1 MSKIEWC
8 DISINPIHLIRNN
21 GTNGGHFCQ
30 KLSSGC
36 LNCYAEEINQ
46 SNYFGFASHLPYS
59 GKPPENLIF
68 DEKVMQKLVNMRSPK
83 TIFLCSMTDL
93 FGKWVPDEWIYKAFA
108 YMAIASQHK
117 FLILTKRP
125 ERMKNLLRCGAKQ
138 IIRRGAVNVGRS
150 MNLAPERY
158 EAFETCEWDWA
169 LANVG
174 LGTSIENQ
182 KVAGD
187 RITNLLDC
195 PAAMRFLSC
204 EPLLEELNLV
214 SHEREGCSYNYLLN
228 TWETSRS
235 GAGGA
240 VAGGRI
246 SPFGNDG
253 IDQII
258 IGGESGPGAR
268 PCHIDW
274 IRSLVQQCQ
283 QTKTAT
289 FVKQLGSQAIDSN
302 PYIDGVV
309 QNHFQVKL
317 KNRKGGDISEF
328 PFDLQVREFS
338 QKGVFAK

>member
-1 MSKIEWC
+1 MTNIEWC
-8 DISINPIHLIRNN
+8 DITANPIHLIRED
-21 GTNGGHFCQ
+21 GSNGGHFCQ
-30 KLSSGC
+30 KLSPGC

-68 DEKVMQKLVNMRSPK
+68 DDEVMRKLVNMRSSK

-93 FGKWVPDEWIYKAFA
+93 FGNWIPSEWIYKAFA

-117 FLILTKRP
+117 FLVLTKRP
-125 ERMKNLLRCGAKQ
+125 ERMKDILRCGGKQ
-138 IIRRGAVNVGRS
+138 RIRRDAVDVGRS
-150 MNLAPERY
+150 MGLEPRRY
-158 EAFETCEWDWA
+158 ESFETCDFDWP

-182 KVAGD
+182 QVAGD
-187 RITNLLDC
+187 RATDLLDC

-214 SHEREGCSYNYLLN
+214 SYKRNGGSYNYLLN
-228 TWETSRS
+228 TWEPHKS

-246 SPFGNDG
+246 SPFYNDG
-253 IDQII
+253 INWII
-258 IGGESGPGAR
+258 CGGESGSGVR

-283 QTKTAT
+283 QTKTAV
-289 FVKQLGSQAIDSN
+289 FVKQWGSHAINST

-309 QNHFQVKL
+309 QSHFRVKL
-317 KNRKGGDISEF
+317 KSRKGGDISEF
-328 PFDLQVREFS
+328 PADLQIRQFPHFLG
-338 QKGVFAK
+338 K